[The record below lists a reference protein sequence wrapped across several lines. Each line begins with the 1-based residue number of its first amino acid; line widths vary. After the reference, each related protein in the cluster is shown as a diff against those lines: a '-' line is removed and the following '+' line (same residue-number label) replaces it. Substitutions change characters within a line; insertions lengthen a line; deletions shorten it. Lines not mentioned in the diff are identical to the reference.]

1 MEAAQVDYLKKAEIP
16 ITDDLPK
23 YTWYEPV
30 TTEVVALYTSA
41 KEFPTEVTAENGE
54 VGMVLKSTSF
64 YAESGGQIADTGD
77 IVVGDCTYEGVIDEN
92 KEYPFTIIIINID
105 IIIYVNIQRSWC
117 YQYHKYHYSD

>member
-1 MEAAQVDYLKKAEIP
+1 MDYLKKAEIP
-16 ITDDLPK
+16 TTDDLPK

-41 KEFPTEVTAENGE
+41 KEFPAEVTAESGE

-77 IVVGDCTYEGVIDEN
+77 IVVGDCT
-92 KEYPFTIIIINID
+92 
-105 IIIYVNIQRSWC
+105 
-117 YQYHKYHYSD
+117 

>member
-16 ITDDLPK
+16 TTDDLPK

-41 KEFPTEVTAENGE
+41 KEFPTEVTAESGE

-64 YAESGGQIADTGD
+64 YAESGGQIADPGD
-77 IVVGDCTYEGVIDEN
+77 IVVGDCT
-92 KEYPFTIIIINID
+92 
-105 IIIYVNIQRSWC
+105 
-117 YQYHKYHYSD
+117 